1 MDSHYSYGPVY
12 APTQPPEHRHTSTP
26 TSLGYSS
33 GPNPSAYASTLPPIS
48 HSYSLPY
55 PGDQSVQGNQT
66 SQPSYTANAVS
77 SSNSVPYSA
86 YASQYSSQYNTTNT
100 YSQTP
105 RSFPLSQG
113 YHQVGSNG
121 TASPAYSS
129 AGAYPGRLPD
139 IRPMPTERSLVSS
152 LPKLSSQRSSTQRPA
167 PEDIEPTHVVGS
179 QGRRGILPSATGRP
193 VAVADPNESKGPNA
207 GLKKDPS
214 DGKWPCEHCNK
225 RYLHAKHLKRHLLR
239 HTGTRP
245 YSCGLCRETF
255 SRSDILKRHFM
266 KCSIRRGN
274 PTGANHL
281 THSRATRKLKLEQ
294 SQEEPLNSA
303 TSSAF
308 TTSSSHSADFSFTGL
323 STLSTLSDPDLRNS
337 SYNRQ
342 PASNQISRASSVK
355 RTTQG
360 TVSSNKGNH
369 SAPNSASLDG
379 SGFYSGGQATPD
391 SLTTSGAATPFNY
404 PNDPRSNQLSP
415 HTTIHSS
422 MNGLSLDLNSISRSL
437 ANPSY
442 SSGPL
447 PHIVEASHDRSGE
460 FDWSTLQHLD
470 GNEEYT
476 TSQYHSNAGGH
487 HQHIK
492 PEPGNYHSGAF
503 NLPQRYASY
512 QTAKQ

>member
-1 MDSHYSYGPVY
+1 MMDSHYHYGPVY

-26 TSLGYSS
+26 TSLAYSAGS
-33 GPNPSAYASTLPPIS
+33 NSSAYASTLPPIS

-55 PGDQSVQGNQT
+55 PGEQSVPT
-66 SQPSYTANAVS
+66 SQSSYASNAVS

-86 YASQYSSQYNTTNT
+86 YASQYSSQYNTANT
-100 YSQTP
+100 YSHTP
-105 RSFPLSQG
+105 RSFPLTQG
-113 YHQVGSNG
+113 YHPLGSNG

-129 AGAYPGRLPD
+129 ANAYSSRLAD
-139 IRPMPTERSLVSS
+139 IRPMPAERSSVSS
-152 LPKLSSQRSSTQRPA
+152 LPRLSGQRSNQRSA
-167 PEDIEPTHVVGS
+167 PEDEPTHVVGS
-179 QGRRGILPSATGRP
+179 QGRRGILPSASGRP

-245 YSCGLCRETF
+245 YSCGLCKETF

-281 THSRATRKLKLEQ
+281 THSRATRKMKLEQ
-294 SQEEPLNSA
+294 SQEDALNSA
-303 TSSAF
+303 ASSTF
-308 TTSSSHSADFSFTGL
+308 TTSSHTADFSFTGL

-337 SYNRQ
+337 SHSRQ
-342 PASNQISRASSVK
+342 PASNQMSRASSVK

-360 TVSSNKGNH
+360 TVSSKGNH

-404 PNDPRSNQLSP
+404 PSDPRSNQLSP
-415 HTTIHSS
+415 NTTIHSS

-447 PHIVEASHDRSGE
+447 PHIVEASQDRSGV
-460 FDWSTLQHLD
+460 FDWSLQHLD
-470 GNEEYT
+470 GNEDYT

-492 PEPGNYHSGAF
+492 PEPGNYNTGAF
-503 NLPQRYASY
+503 NLPPKYASY